1 MVNTKIQTKR
11 IKMEKNYEIVLEF
24 VKDISSETKN
34 AETFIFVKENL
45 KRYNLNIDINSL
57 ALKNQLIEVNTKLT
71 FDDKSENEN
80 KSFFFINYA
89 TIIKIN
95 NMDDRK
101 VVEKIILC
109 DLQNEIYPRVEK
121 AFLDVLKVSGFKELE
136 IETKIDFEKLYKEK
150 FN

>member
-1 MVNTKIQTKR
+1 
-11 IKMEKNYEIVLEF
+11 MEKNYEIVLEF

-34 AETFIFVKENL
+34 AETYIYVKENL
-45 KRYNLNIDINSL
+45 KKYNLSIDINSL

-71 FDDKSENEN
+71 FDDKSKNEI

-89 TIIKIN
+89 TVIKIK
-95 NMDDRK
+95 NMEDRK
-101 VVEKIILC
+101 IMEKIILC

-136 IETKIDFEKLYKEK
+136 IETKIDFERLYKEK

>member
-1 MVNTKIQTKR
+1 
-11 IKMEKNYEIVLEF
+11 MEKNYEIVLEF

-34 AETFIFVKENL
+34 AETFVYVKENL

-80 KSFFFINYA
+80 TSFFFINYA

>member
-1 MVNTKIQTKR
+1 
-11 IKMEKNYEIVLEF
+11 MEKNYEIVLEF

-34 AETFIFVKENL
+34 AETFIYVKENL

-101 VVEKIILC
+101 AVEKIILC